1 MGMSINKLP
10 GDDDDGHYRPMSE
23 INITPFVDVM
33 LVLLVIFMV
42 AAPLMMA
49 GVPVELPRTSATR
62 ISQPRKP
69 MVVTL
74 GADSFLYI
82 RDEQVSREQFVPR
95 LAAMKG
101 EEGDNVVYIR
111 ADRKATHGDVMEVLG
126 RIGEA
131 GYHRISLLA
140 QPQSQAQTQ
149 AHAQTLAP
157 MIANR

>member
-1 MGMSINKLP
+1 MGMSVKNL
-10 GDDDDGHYRPMSE
+10 GTEDDDGSYRPMSE

-42 AAPLMMA
+42 AAPLMVA

-62 ISQPRKP
+62 LSQPRKP
-69 MVVTL
+69 MIVTL
-74 GADSFLYI
+74 GNDSNLYI
-82 RDEQVSREQFVPR
+82 RDEQVSRDQFVPR
-95 LAAMKG
+95 LAELKS

-111 ADRKATHGDVMEVLG
+111 ADRKSTHGDVMEVLG

-140 QPQSQAQTQ
+140 QPQVQAQSI
-149 AHAQTLAP
+149 AP
-157 MIANR
+157 AVANR

>member
-1 MGMSINKLP
+1 MGMSVKKLP
-10 GDDDDGHYRPMSE
+10 GDDDNGSYQPMSE

-62 ISQPRKP
+62 LSQPRKP

-74 GADSFLYI
+74 GTDRFLYI
-82 RDEQVSREQFVPR
+82 RDEQVSRDQFVAR
-95 LAAMKG
+95 LAAMKN

-111 ADRKATHGDVMEVLG
+111 ADRRATHGDVMEVLG
-126 RIGEA
+126 RVGEA

-140 QPQSQAQTQ
+140 QPQTQAQAQ
-149 AHAQTLAP
+149 APTIAP
-157 MIANR
+157 VIANR